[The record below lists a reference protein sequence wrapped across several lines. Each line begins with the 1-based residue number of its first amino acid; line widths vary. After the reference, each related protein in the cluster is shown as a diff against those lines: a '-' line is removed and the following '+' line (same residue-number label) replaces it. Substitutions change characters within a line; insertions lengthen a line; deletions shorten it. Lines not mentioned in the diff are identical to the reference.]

1 MEELFICNTMILQT
15 AQLLNSLSIYTSA
28 MIKASITELKI
39 QGSKLK
45 LTSVAGF
52 PLTRNLWFES
62 GNGTKNWFID
72 LTASITGKTGS
83 WLTENSL

>member
-1 MEELFICNTMILQT
+1 MILHT
-15 AQLLNSLSIYTSA
+15 AQLLNSSSIYNSA

-52 PLTRNLWFES
+52 PLTRNL
-62 GNGTKNWFID
+62 
-72 LTASITGKTGS
+72 
-83 WLTENSL
+83 

>member
-1 MEELFICNTMILQT
+1 MILHT
-15 AQLLNSLSIYTSA
+15 AQLLNSSSIYTSA
-28 MIKASITELKI
+28 MIKTSITELKI

-52 PLTRNLWFES
+52 PLTRNLWFET

-72 LTASITGKTGS
+72 FTASITGKTGS

>member
-1 MEELFICNTMILQT
+1 MKELFICNTMILHT

-62 GNGTKNWFID
+62 GNGTKN
-72 LTASITGKTGS
+72 
-83 WLTENSL
+83 